1 MSTLTTN
8 LKLNKPEGTE
18 HYNVSIQNENMDK
31 IDEFCGRTDNPHN
44 VTKEQVGLSN
54 VPNVTTNNQ
63 TPTFTIASSNKD
75 LTSGENL
82 SISFGK
88 IAKAINSLIS
98 HLANTSN
105 PHNTTASQVG
115 LGNVPNLATNDL
127 TPTYTEASSNTALVS
142 GEKLSVSFGKLSK
155 AVSSLISHLA
165 NVSNPHSVTAT
176 QVGLGNVD
184 NVSTNNQKPTY
195 TVASSNTALSS
206 GETLSTA
213 LGKIAKAVNSLIS
226 HLADN
231 VGHITSA
238 ERTKWNAKLDS
249 SSTASKATADAN
261 GNNIANTYATKTM
274 LTEHTGSTSN
284 PHNVTASQISA
295 NATFGLL
302 KNLNLLDWA
311 MEQTTGGTFM
321 VDALNVTGVPYEG
334 YWRGILSVNSGAMD
348 RGVLIFDGANEYFI
362 TTSSQSFKDQEWI
375 KVANAK
381 DCLSLTGGVLTG
393 NLTIDKNTGA
403 KALFGIDAG
412 INCPIMMNMVDAGNT
427 SLFLNAPNTDLQQ
440 AIRLRVVVGE
450 DLKVY
455 SVYGQHNKPVNTY
468 VGTGVTRV
476 INTGGVGNALLI
488 HGSNGYSLFATP
500 HGALCFFGNSI
511 TGFGSNSIKFAD
523 GVLTIGTANPAS
535 AYFNENG
542 VNYTYQVL

>member
-63 TPTFTIASSNKD
+63 TPTFTVASSNKD
-75 LTSGENL
+75 LTSGEIL
-82 SISFGK
+82 STSFGK

-142 GEKLSVSFGKLSK
+142 GEKLSISFGKLSK

-231 VGHITSA
+231 VGHITSE
-238 ERTKWNAKLDS
+238 ERTKWNAKANQSAVDNIVSGSTTVGNSTKVNGYSSWQVQNVNEVNTPINNYLYSQYNTSTNTFHLKSSQSGIDTSVDQATNASTLDGS
-249 SSTASKATADAN
+249 YKNDFMQAYTHMRSENGGENGSGIDLNTVTAIGLHEFSGNFSAVVNAPKGWYGDQHMLVMGRGN
-261 GNNIANTYATKTM
+261 GNNTTQIVQIGDKLCYRKNAWNGDWDEWYYGNSSAPVRIQ
-274 LTEHTGSTSN
+274 E
-284 PHNVTASQISA
+284 TAPS
-295 NATFGLL
+295 
-302 KNLNLLDWA
+302 D
-311 MEQTTGGTFM
+311 
-321 VDALNVTGVPYEG
+321 
-334 YWRGILSVNSGAMD
+334 
-348 RGVLIFDGANEYFI
+348 
-362 TTSSQSFKDQEWI
+362 TTSLW
-375 KVANAK
+375 VW
-381 DCLSLTGGVLTG
+381 
-393 NLTIDKNTGA
+393 
-403 KALFGIDAG
+403 
-412 INCPIMMNMVDAGNT
+412 
-427 SLFLNAPNTDLQQ
+427 
-440 AIRLRVVVGE
+440 
-450 DLKVY
+450 
-455 SVYGQHNKPVNTY
+455 
-468 VGTGVTRV
+468 
-476 INTGGVGNALLI
+476 
-488 HGSNGYSLFATP
+488 
-500 HGALCFFGNSI
+500 
-511 TGFGSNSIKFAD
+511 
-523 GVLTIGTANPAS
+523 
-535 AYFNENG
+535 
-542 VNYTYQVL
+542 